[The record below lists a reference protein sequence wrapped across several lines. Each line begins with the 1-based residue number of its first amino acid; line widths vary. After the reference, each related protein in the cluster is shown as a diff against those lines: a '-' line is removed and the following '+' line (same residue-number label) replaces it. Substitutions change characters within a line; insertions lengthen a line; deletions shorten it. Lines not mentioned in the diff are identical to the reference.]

1 MTIPDLIALLEARLA
16 NLAQQR
22 STATA
27 LGDVAGVL
35 RIDAEA
41 LETESTLA
49 SLRAAPS
56 GV

>member
-1 MTIPDLIALLEARLA
+1 MTILDLIALLEARLA

-22 STATA
+22 STAST

-35 RIDAEA
+35 RINDEA

-49 SLRAAPS
+49 ALRAATD
-56 GV
+56 